1 MAPVQPDDYK
11 DSPLYKPCPD
21 GVRRAMRHL
30 IPDEDQRK
38 TARVAGLGN
47 TLEAVSVE
55 SGAAIPAELNV
66 APVEPNAA
74 DQTEPASS
82 LSVLIK
88 SWRAQSEEYDRAL
101 QGF

>member
-47 TLEAVSVE
+47 TLEDMIAYNAANVE
-55 SGAAIPAELNV
+55 SCL
-66 APVEPNAA
+66 
-74 DQTEPASS
+74 ASWGVPER
-82 LSVLIK
+82 L
-88 SWRAQSEEYDRAL
+88 RGHAQVQWGL
-101 QGF
+101 CPFV